1 MRTAAAGACFVAA
14 AVAIGGCSSGP
25 AQSDPA
31 QTDSTQTDP
40 VQTERFD
47 YQLGAAYD
55 PPGGLDTVVRDSTAE
70 PLPGVL
76 SICYV
81 NGLQTQPGVEWN
93 SDLLLRDAGGEP
105 VVDPEWPD
113 EYILDPGTPEKRAAI
128 DAVIG
133 PIIDGCAARGF
144 DAVEIDNLDSWTR
157 FPESIDEDSVVALAR
172 LYADRAHASGIEI
185 AQKNTPDGAVRM
197 RDDVGFDFAVAEE
210 CLAYDECGSYT
221 SEYGAR
227 VYDIEYT
234 DNLAE
239 PFDRLCA
246 REDRPTVTI
255 LRDRGLVSPSDPAYE
270 YEQC

>member
-1 MRTAAAGACFVAA
+1 MRAAAAGAWLLAA
-14 AVAIGGCSSGP
+14 AVAIGGCSSEQP
-25 AQSDPA
+25 
-31 QTDSTQTDP
+31 QTDP
-40 VQTERFD
+40 SRTDPTRTERFD

-55 PPGGLDTVVRDSTAE
+55 APGGLDTVVRDATAE
-70 PLPGVL
+70 PLPGAL

-81 NGLQTQPGVEWN
+81 NGLQTQPGIEWN
-93 SDLLLRDAGGEP
+93 LDLLLRDAGGEL
-105 VVDPEWPD
+105 VVDPDWPD
-113 EYILDPGTPEKRAAI
+113 EHILDPGTPEKRAAI

-133 PIIDGCAARGF
+133 PIIEGCAARGF

-157 FPESIDEDSVVALAR
+157 FPESIDEDSVLALAR
-172 LYADRAHASGIEI
+172 VYADRAHASGIEI
-185 AQKNTPDGAVRM
+185 AQKNTPDGAGRI

-221 SEYGAR
+221 SAYGAR

-234 DNLAE
+234 DNLSE

-246 REDRPTVTI
+246 RQDRPAVTI